1 MIDQWFKQDI
11 EHQLSH
17 GNRAVVLDPDGQC
30 GFLLSLL
37 STLPY
42 TVITT
47 DPALTEQWQ
56 TVKEELFLR
65 HKAETEFKDSQ
76 VVFYVTREKS
86 KLSFLFDYCATHGC
100 LDLSKPTE
108 WLRQKLFANT
118 GLQIQMDSPL
128 LLTAAKLGIGK
139 DIAWWKKILQNLE
152 EMLRIEDE
160 LLPFIDS
167 PAAYLNGKDPDIRR
181 LFEEKLFD
189 IIGQPFM
196 AKPPET
202 VAQEVVDRL
211 LDGLLY
217 NDVPEML
224 LKVYY
229 RWADSD
235 RYRPSLLHYISTYKI
250 SHSANP
256 WAAHPD
262 HCFDAL
268 DKLALRQLAENL
280 RDKQFRAEKLSKIAG
295 RASRN
300 KVTSFVP
307 SWWQDIL
314 SLLEFDNSG
323 LAPCNDIAK
332 TVDYY
337 TAEFSKVDRAIRHL
351 YEAFLQDEEIIRPLQ
366 EYYETLNHTLLG
378 HWFLHSANYTP
389 NQRGYLSGVIKKGKP
404 GIAVIVGDG
413 IRYEIADAIAA
424 ALGKKAS
431 IDKQTMLAELPSETE
446 HNMSVLYSAKGEI
459 VPLQKTREELL
470 SGETGKEIT
479 FINLE
484 ELNQGTKGDF
494 LILTYKDIDSTGE
507 KLQQGALKLFAEF
520 EQVLIDKILL
530 LLNMGFIEVRLVTD
544 HGFVLTGLLDE
555 SDKIDPAVSGKKQ
568 VHERYIRC
576 ENKQNNPDWIE
587 LKEKYG
593 EFNYVYTAKSHRPF
607 KSKGVYGF
615 SHGGFTPQE
624 VILPAFVFRKSKT
637 SRVVL
642 EIAIVNKPA
651 LEAVTGENFSIKLQ
665 AAATAPDLFSTSRK
679 VCLSLFAG
687 SSNYF
692 SSNVVTMEPGD
703 TTALEFSFCGNTTV
717 KAVLLDAETQE
728 QIDTVTIDTSNLRD
742 TGGLL

>member
-17 GNRAVVLDPDGQC
+17 SNRAVMLDPVGQC
-30 GFLLSLL
+30 GFLLELL
-37 STLPY
+37 TDMPY
-42 TVITT
+42 TVIKTN
-47 DPALTEQWQ
+47 PELTEQWQ
-56 TVKEELFLR
+56 TVKEELFIR
-65 HKAETEFKDSQ
+65 HKAETELKDTP
-76 VVFYVTREKS
+76 VVFYVTREKG

-167 PAAYLNGKDPDIRR
+167 PAAYLNDMDPDIRR
-181 LFEEKLFD
+181 LFEEKLFE
-189 IIGQPFM
+189 ILGQPFM

-202 VAQEVVDRL
+202 LAQEVVNRL

-235 RYRPSLLHYISTYKI
+235 RYRPSLLHYISMYKI
-250 SHSANP
+250 SNSANP

-268 DKLALRQLAENL
+268 DKIALRQLTANL
-280 RDKQFRAEKLSKIAG
+280 CDKQFRIEKLSKIAA

-300 KVTSFVP
+300 KVVSFVP
-307 SWWQDIL
+307 TWWQDIITV
-314 SLLEFDNSG
+314 LEFDNNPLSS
-323 LAPCNDIAK
+323 CNDIAK

-337 TAEFSKVDRAIRHL
+337 TGEFSKVDRAIRHL

-366 EYYETLNHTLLG
+366 EYYETLNHTLLE
-378 HWFLHSANYTP
+378 HWFSNIGNYIP
-389 NQRGYLSGVIKKGKP
+389 NQKSYLTSVLKKAKP
-404 GIAVIVGDG
+404 GTAIIVGDG
-413 IRYEIADAIAA
+413 IRYEIADAVAA

-431 IDKQTMLAELPSETE
+431 IDKQAMLAELPSETE
-446 HNMSVLYSAKGEI
+446 HNMSVLYNTKGEI
-459 VPLQKTREELL
+459 VSLQKTREKLL
-470 SGETGKEIT
+470 SDETGKELA

-494 LILTYKDIDSTGE
+494 LVLTYKDIDSTGE

-530 LLNMGFIEVRLVTD
+530 LINMGFSEVRLVTD

-555 SDKIDPAVSGKKQ
+555 SDKIDPAVIGKKE

-576 ENKQNNPDWIE
+576 ENKQSNPDLIE
-587 LKEKYG
+587 LKQKYG
-593 EFNYVYTAKSHRPF
+593 EFNYVYIAKSHRPF

-624 VILPAFVFRKSKT
+624 VILPAFIFRKSKT
-637 SRVVL
+637 ARTAL
-642 EIAIVNKPA
+642 EIAIVNKST
-651 LEAVTGENFSIKLQ
+651 LESVTGENFSIKLQ
-665 AAATAPDLFSTSRK
+665 ASATAPDLFSTSRK
-679 VCLSLFAG
+679 ICLSLFAG

-692 SSNVVTMEPGD
+692 TSNVMTMEPGNIN
-703 TTALEFSFCGNTTV
+703 ALEFSFSGNTSV

-728 QIDTVTIDTSNLRD
+728 QIDTVTIEKSNLRD